1 MPLLVTTANSSV
13 YSTSTTHRLFS
24 LWLVVRSSDPGT
36 LRLVH
41 NQALRIYSGT
51 SLGRESFVS
60 ASATGVGVA
69 VGAGVAVGGDDA
81 GSDAITILWE
91 EVVGG
96 TGADTTAGIDVAV
109 SVGVRKLVGVGV
121 KDSSP
126 TREEVEATIGVTVG
140 SSTAIFVGNGV
151 KVEVTVRAS
160 SFTAV

>member
-24 LWLVVRSSDPGT
+24 LWLVVRSSTPGA
-36 LRLVH
+36 LPLVH

-51 SLGRESFVS
+51 PLGRESFVS
-60 ASATGVGVA
+60 DSATGVGVA
-69 VGAGVAVGGDDA
+69 VGGGDTGA
-81 GSDAITILWE
+81 DAITILWV

-96 TGADTTAGIDVAV
+96 TGVDTTDGIDVAV
-109 SVGVRKLVGVGV
+109 SVGVGELVGVGV
-121 KDSSP
+121 DDCSP
-126 TREEVEATIGVTVG
+126 TGEGVETTIGVTVG

-151 KVEVTVRAS
+151 KVEVAVRVS